1 MPLGTVA
8 TAPLGIVATVQNM
21 DQKKKKKKAV
31 AHETKCTVQKHC
43 MCIRAFIH
51 KIGVIKFSQNIY
63 FQL

>member
-8 TAPLGIVATVQNM
+8 TAPLGIVATVQ
-21 DQKKKKKKAV
+21 KKRKKVV

-43 MCIRAFIH
+43 TRIRAFIH